1 MMKNVVFN
9 MSGEAVQG
17 VAGAEVLDLSA
28 LDGTNCYCSNESE
41 VSISAAIDSLGGEK
55 RINWIDTG
63 DYHYLSAITTGKIDQ
78 DYILL
83 VLDHHPDTQEPAF
96 EGMLSCGGW
105 VREAFRRQAGADAEH
120 INRGRLKQVLLV
132 GINPDL
138 ELEFIDMIMDD
149 VLAIDEFEF
158 KGLDAESIKI
168 SADTKDMLS
177 LLSPGLPVYIS
188 LDLDVLSEKF
198 ARTNWD
204 QGRMSPD
211 EVKAIIK
218 AVVGRREVLGVDVCG
233 GITAAKGGTDADGQL
248 NAALRADFQQFFE
261 NIMQ

>member
-1 MMKNVVFN
+1 MKNVIFN
-9 MSGEAVQG
+9 MSGEPVQG
-17 VAGAEVLDLSA
+17 VTGAEVLDLSA
-28 LDGTNCYCSNESE
+28 LDGTNCYCSTDSE
-41 VSISAAIDSLGGEK
+41 ASIARAIEGLGEEK

-63 DYHYLSAITTGKIDQ
+63 DYHYLSAITTDKIDR

-96 EGMLSCGGW
+96 EGILSCGGW

-120 INRGRLKQVLLV
+120 VNRGHLKQVLLV
-132 GINPDL
+132 GINPEL

-158 KGLDAESIKI
+158 KGLDADSLKI

-177 LLSPGLPVYIS
+177 LLTPGLPVYIS
-188 LDLDVLSEKF
+188 LDLDVLAEKY

-211 EVKAIIK
+211 EVKAVIG
-218 AVVGRREVLGVDVCG
+218 AVAGRREVLGVDVCG
-233 GITAAKGGTDADGQL
+233 GLTAAKGGTDTDAEL
-248 NAALRADFQQFFE
+248 NAALRAGFQSYFE
-261 NIMQ
+261 NLMQ